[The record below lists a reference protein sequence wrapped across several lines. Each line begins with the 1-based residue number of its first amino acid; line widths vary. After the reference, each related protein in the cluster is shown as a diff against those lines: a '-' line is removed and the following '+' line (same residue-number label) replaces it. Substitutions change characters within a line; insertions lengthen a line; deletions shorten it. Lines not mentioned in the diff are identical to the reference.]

1 MKFPRIVYAIRH
13 NKTGR
18 IYVGSTANPKNRIM
32 DHIKAVKGGYHYN
45 ELMNEDYVNHGDD
58 YSVFILD
65 VSTSIY
71 DTREYIW
78 MDYLNTRD
86 PRYGYNQK
94 DHSSI
99 SSLSRKKEY
108 RLQDLSPDDN
118 GLRSFSKDAKKILD
132 LLNGDIYR

>member
-18 IYVGSTANPKNRIM
+18 IYVGSTSSPKSRIM
-32 DHIKAVKGGYHYN
+32 SHLNAIKGGYHYN
-45 ELMNEDYVNHGDD
+45 ELMNEDYVNYGDD

-71 DTREYIW
+71 DTREFIW

-86 PRYGYNQK
+86 PKYGYNQK
-94 DHSSI
+94 DQSNSF
-99 SSLSRKKEY
+99 SLSRKKEY
-108 RLQDLSPDDN
+108 RLQDADPDDE
-118 GLRSFSKDAKKILD
+118 GLRSFAKDAKKILD
-132 LLNGDIYR
+132 PLKGKFW